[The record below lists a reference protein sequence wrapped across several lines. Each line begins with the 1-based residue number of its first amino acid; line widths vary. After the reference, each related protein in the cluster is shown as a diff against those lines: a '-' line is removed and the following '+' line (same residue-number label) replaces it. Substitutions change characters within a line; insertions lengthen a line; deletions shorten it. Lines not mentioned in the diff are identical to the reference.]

1 MFDQAKATRA
11 IRIMECLK
19 LTGDFHGQPFRFQD
33 WNRAIVSDV
42 FGTMNERGLRLY
54 RDVYVEVPKKN
65 TKSMLGCLTCIKQLF
80 DKQEPNGVIYFAG
93 ADKENARETLYKP
106 LIEIIE
112 QDPSLEKRV
121 KITDSIKEI
130 TNKETGTV
138 LKVLSSDVA
147 NKHGPNASL
156 TVMDEIH
163 SWHGRAL
170 YDILTH
176 GTGLARREPLRIVLT
191 TAGDDP
197 DRVTIG
203 WDLHDRA
210 KSVIEARRPGGDMS
224 KDIPTLYPVI
234 FAYEGEDI
242 WNEANWYTANPMLDV
257 VFPIEAL
264 RELAIEAKLNSSN
277 ERLFRWLNLNQWPT
291 TKLSNWLPLD
301 LFDSTNAT
309 DWTRS
314 DLLGY
319 ECYMGGDF
327 STTTDLSAICL
338 VFPPQ
343 PGPEDGRPALEDWR
357 VIFDCWLPADTLA
370 ERVKKDHI
378 PYDKFA
384 AEGWLYPTEG
394 NVIDHTLIRDH
405 ILEMHKL
412 YQVREFIA
420 DPSFAR
426 MLLTE
431 LQQEGVNVVE
441 ITGIMQSYNYLTD
454 PMNYLDTLLRS
465 HRTVVSETG
474 QETRLPV
481 LTHEPHPV
489 ARFCFGNTS
498 VHKNGNAQIK
508 YVKESKGKSIDR
520 TKRIDL
526 TVAWVLAM
534 SRAKLH
540 PFIPDLSAILE
551 EGWGM

>member
-1 MFDQAKATRA
+1 MFDQAKADRA

-19 LTGDFHGQPFRFQD
+19 LTGDFHGQPFVFQD
-33 WNRAIVSDV
+33 WNRKIIADV
-42 FGTMNERGLRLY
+42 FGTMNHRGLRQY
-54 RDVYVEVPKKN
+54 KDVYIEIPKKN
-65 TKSMLGCLTCIKQLF
+65 TKSILGCNICIKQLY
-80 DKQEPNGVIYFAG
+80 DKQEPNGLIYFAG
-93 ADKENARETLYKP
+93 ADKENARETLYQP
-106 LIEIIE
+106 LVEIIE
-112 QDPSLEKRV
+112 QDPALEKQV
-121 KITDSIKEI
+121 KITDSLKEI
-130 TNKETGTV
+130 TNKVTGTR

-176 GTGLARREPLRIVLT
+176 GTGLARRDPLRIVLT

-203 WDLHDRA
+203 WELHEKA
-210 KSVIEARRPGGDMS
+210 KMVIEARKNGDLT
-224 KDIPTLYPVI
+224 KDIPTLYAVI

-242 WNEANWYTANPMLDV
+242 WNEKNWYAANPMLDI
-257 VFPIEAL
+257 VFPIEAM
-264 RELAIEAKLNSSN
+264 RELATEAKLSPSN

-291 TKLSNWLPLD
+291 TKLTSWLPLD
-301 LFDSTNAT
+301 LFDSTNANG
-309 DWTRS
+309 WTRS

-343 PGPEDGRPALEDWR
+343 PGPESGKPDLEEWR
-357 VIFDCWLPADTLA
+357 VIWDCWLPADTLA
-370 ERVKKDHI
+370 ERVRSDGV
-378 PYDKFA
+378 PYDQWA
-384 AEGWLYPTEG
+384 AQGWLYPTDG

-412 YQVREFIA
+412 YTVREFIA
-420 DPSFAR
+420 DPSFAV

-431 LQQEGVNVVE
+431 LRDGGVNVVE
-441 ITGIMQSYNYLTD
+441 IPGYMQSYNYLTD
-454 PMNYLDTLLRS
+454 PMNYLETLLRS
-465 HRTVVSETG
+465 HRTVVAETG
-474 QETRLPV
+474 EATRLPV
-481 LTHEPHPV
+481 LTHEAHPV
-489 ARFCFGNTS
+489 ARWNFGNTS
-498 VHKNGNAQIK
+498 IHKNGNGQIK
-508 YVKESKGKSIDR
+508 YVKESKGRGMVRS
-520 TKRIDL
+520 KRIDL
-526 TVAWVLAM
+526 TVAWVLAI
-534 SRAKLH
+534 SRARFH
-540 PFIPDLSAILE
+540 SDADLSAILE